1 MLYVTIATTMPMTT
15 LPTYDDLMNPLLEAL
30 RKLGGSGSI
39 EEIYAKT
46 VEITGLPEEILA
58 QLHDPEK
65 SSQTEVGYRLA
76 WARTYL
82 KKYGLLANSS
92 RGVWSLTEKA
102 KTLEIVDSAEVVR
115 FVRALDKQDAPKKR
129 PPDETA
135 RELSE
140 EEGWKDKLS
149 AVPTQKLD
157 PAGFERLVQRILR
170 ESGFIHVEVTGR
182 TGDGG
187 IDGKGI
193 ARIHGFMS
201 FHVLFQCKRYKGS
214 VGASEVR
221 DFRGAMVGRADKGL
235 FITTGS
241 FTPAAVKE
249 ATRDGAPPI
258 DLVDGDELAEK
269 LKELALGV
277 KTELV
282 ERVSVDTAWFES
294 ISRITQQSAR
304 MLRDKA
310 ARPLTSMK
318 GVTSER
324 PFLSKNHEHPKS
336 SAARRISCR
345 VCCSRV
351 RCGHLRSAYPDSTS
365 GPDRRR
371 NQGCYCAN
379 SVHWAVQARLERQ

>member
-1 MLYVTIATTMPMTT
+1 MKET
-15 LPTYDDLMNPLLEAL
+15 PTFDELMNPLLQAL
-30 RKLGGSGSI
+30 RSLGGSGSI
-39 EEIYAKT
+39 EEIYSKT
-46 VEITGLPEEILA
+46 VEIAGLTEDVLA

-65 SSQTEVGYRLA
+65 SSLTEVGYRLA

-82 KKYGLLANSS
+82 KKFGLLDNSS
-92 RGVWSLTEKA
+92 RGVWSLTDKA
-102 KTLEIVDSAEVVR
+102 KSTLQVDPVEVVR
-115 FVRALDKQDAPKKR
+115 VVRALDKQDAPKKR
-129 PPDETA
+129 PVDETA

-149 AVPTQKLD
+149 AVLTQNLD

-214 VGASEVR
+214 VSASEIR

-258 DLVDGDELAEK
+258 DLVDGDELAQK

-282 ERVSVDTAWFES
+282 ERVSVDVGWFAS
-294 ISRITQQSAR
+294 
-304 MLRDKA
+304 L
-310 ARPLTSMK
+310 
-318 GVTSER
+318 
-324 PFLSKNHEHPKS
+324 
-336 SAARRISCR
+336 
-345 VCCSRV
+345 
-351 RCGHLRSAYPDSTS
+351 
-365 GPDRRR
+365 
-371 NQGCYCAN
+371 
-379 SVHWAVQARLERQ
+379 